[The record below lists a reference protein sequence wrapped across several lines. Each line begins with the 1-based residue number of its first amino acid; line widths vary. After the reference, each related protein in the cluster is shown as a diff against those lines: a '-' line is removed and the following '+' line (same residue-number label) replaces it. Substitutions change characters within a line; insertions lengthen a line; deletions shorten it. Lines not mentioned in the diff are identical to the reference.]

1 MKDRQRAEGR
11 RQHAPGRRSFH
22 APAAVYLL
30 PVVLLLASCGP
41 KVDLKQALRL
51 TDVSTGWFDAGIVEG
66 KNKLVPSVTF
76 RLEKPGDVKLQT
88 LSLNVAFKRLNGQ
101 EEEEQDEIFL
111 QKVEFTEGSRT
122 SPLTIRAEHGY
133 TGDPPQSR
141 ADMLRNSQ
149 FRDYR
154 AIVFAKQG
162 SGQWVQMAKLDIQR
176 QLLLK

>member
-1 MKDRQRAEGR
+1 VD
-11 RQHAPGRRSFH
+11 
-22 APAAVYLL
+22 AVASLE
-30 PVVLLLASCGP
+30 PV
-41 KVDLKQALRL
+41 
-51 TDVSTGWFDAGIVEG
+51 DVVTGWFDDGIIQGG

-76 RLEKPGDVKLQT
+76 RLEKPDDVKLHT

-111 QKVEFTEGSRT
+111 QKVEFAEGSRT
-122 SPLTIRAEHGY
+122 APLTIRGEHGY